1 MVDTDMGRPT
11 RQAVPFQKMVEWQTE
26 RIDDPLKKLRYL
38 RSAVPRVERSNRRM
52 QVVLRFLPL
61 VAVFITVSVCLVFA
75 MSRVEP
81 LPQHIRHAKVPVL
94 GSEGVPDVWKV
105 EATKDWEIY
114 SNGLRIDTRF
124 AVSNRP
130 RSYQVFPV
138 DHPEAADP
146 ARRTQPAGIVFHT
159 TESHQAPFEAERNR
173 ELRQTAESL
182 VEFVKGHRA
191 YNYLIDRFG
200 RVYRIVK
207 EEDAANHAGHS
218 VWADHEWLY
227 VNLNESFL
235 GVSFEAKTLPGQEV
249 PAVSP
254 AQIRAASML
263 IEMLRARYGIAAT
276 NCVTHAQVS
285 VNPSNMRVGFH
296 TDWASSFPFE
306 QLALPNNYDQ
316 PIAALAQF
324 GFEADADFLRLGGAR
339 LAVGVDLAEDHLREI
354 AAQRGV
360 ALGAYRTGLQRLYRQ
375 KFHHPSAAP
384 VEAEGTATNWRSQFA
399 TSIQEREVK

>member
-1 MVDTDMGRPT
+1 
-11 RQAVPFQKMVEWQTE
+11 
-26 RIDDPLKKLRYL
+26 
-38 RSAVPRVERSNRRM
+38 
-52 QVVLRFLPL
+52 
-61 VAVFITVSVCLVFA
+61 
-75 MSRVEP
+75 
-81 LPQHIRHAKVPVL
+81 
-94 GSEGVPDVWKV
+94 VPDVWKV